1 MDQKQESEAIT
12 KWDCHLNGCLYDTYD
27 VVAIGNQLDSFIMKF
42 PFFGSSRRL
51 SSSLSNTSVCNAAS
65 ASASA
70 SGEFPFPAII
80 SMSEKSKISIKVSS
94 VVVKVWSKIVSKYVR
109 NRMLKTE
116 VKDGLKKKKCNKAKD
131 ELQQK
136 KKCGTQ

>member
-1 MDQKQESEAIT
+1 MDEKEESEDIT
-12 KWDCHLNGCLYDTYD
+12 KWDCHLNSCLYDTYD

-51 SSSLSNTSVCNAAS
+51 SSLSTTSNAVS

-70 SGEFPFPAII
+70 EFPAMMI
-80 SMSEKSKISIKVSS
+80 SMSEKSKISIKVRS

-109 NRMLKTE
+109 KKTLKDE
-116 VKDGLKKKKCNKAKD
+116 VKDGLKMKKCNKANE
-131 ELQQK
+131 ELK
-136 KKCGTQ
+136 KSGTQ